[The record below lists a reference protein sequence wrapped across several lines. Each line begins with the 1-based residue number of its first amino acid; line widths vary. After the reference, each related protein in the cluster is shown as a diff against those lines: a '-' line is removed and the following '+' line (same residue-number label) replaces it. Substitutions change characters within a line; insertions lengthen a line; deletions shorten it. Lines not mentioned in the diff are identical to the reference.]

1 MPRNQLL
8 ADIRVNVLGWSQ
20 EKFAKMVGVSVR
32 TVKCWESGVTAR
44 PQPDVLTEL
53 MKVTGVGS
61 AAELGFSASP
71 GSSGTVRIGG
81 TGQKGSDDM
90 ISRRDLMIIV
100 SGAMGGAM
108 AEPVTRLF
116 PAPKDLAH
124 IGAAEVEQ
132 VNLLRTRSYEL
143 ERLMGGGA
151 INGGAI
157 VRRFRG
163 ALDTLHGVYRDETVR
178 QDMHA
183 AVAHFGTV
191 AAWTLVDHGEH
202 GTAQRVFSAALAAAD
217 GAPVEQKSPLRALIL
232 TDMARQAIYQQH
244 YQTAV
249 DLLDYLDT
257 ALPDLPDDVRA
268 ITRTRRARALAG
280 LGDVH
285 AVDELTRRAEDEF
298 GSSDRDSAGEYQN
311 QAFGR
316 QELSSDL
323 GHAFSSL
330 AVEHRIRSA
339 EAERRLT
346 ESINSYGAK
355 DPRSRALVGLRL
367 VNVHLAQRDSR
378 RALMVAQAHA
388 TEARLVRSAQINEQA
403 TTGLNLANRHRTDPG
418 IPEIIDILRTIR
430 RPA

>member
-1 MPRNQLL
+1 
-8 ADIRVNVLGWSQ
+8 
-20 EKFAKMVGVSVR
+20 
-32 TVKCWESGVTAR
+32 
-44 PQPDVLTEL
+44 
-53 MKVTGVGS
+53 
-61 AAELGFSASP
+61 
-71 GSSGTVRIGG
+71 
-81 TGQKGSDDM
+81 M

-116 PAPKDLAH
+116 PAPTDLAH
-124 IGAAEVEQ
+124 IGADDLEEVS
-132 VNLLRTRSYEL
+132 LLRTRLHEV

-151 INGGAI
+151 INGAAL

-178 QDMHA
+178 QDMHS
-183 AVAHFGTV
+183 AVAHLGCVTG
-191 AAWTLVDHGEH
+191 WILVEQGEH
-202 GTAQRVFSAALAAAD
+202 GTAQRVFTASLAAASGASD
-217 GAPVEQKSPLRALIL
+217 GQRGVMRAVII

-257 ALPDLPDDVRA
+257 ALPELPVDVRA
-268 ITRTRRARALAG
+268 IVRSRRARALAG

-285 AVDELTRRAEDEF
+285 AVDELTRCAEDEF
-298 GSSDRDSAGEYQN
+298 GASAQSSATDFRDAALG
-311 QAFGR
+311 AL
-316 QELSSDL
+316 ELTSDL
-323 GHAFSSL
+323 GHAYSSL
-330 AVEHRIRSA
+330 ATEHRIRSA

-346 ESINSYGAK
+346 ESINSYGTK

-378 RALMVAQAHA
+378 RALAVAQAHA
-388 TEARLVRSAQINEQA
+388 TEAKLVRSAQINEQA
-403 TTGLNLANRHRTDPG
+403 TTGLNLANRHRTDPD
-418 IPEIIDILRTIR
+418 IPEIIDVLRTIR